1 MKESTQEGAIIGRFE
16 IAQMFGVSRQH
27 TKAII
32 DDERCPPPICMIGK
46 NRSPL
51 FWRRDIEA
59 FKALRAR
66 EEKPSVAPAAA

>member
-1 MKESTQEGAIIGRFE
+1 VKDPTQPNAIIGRFE
-16 IAQMFGVSRQH
+16 IKEIFGVSRQH
-27 TKAII
+27 TQAII
-32 DDERCPPPICMIGK
+32 DDPRCPPPICVIGK

-66 EEKPSVAPAAA
+66 EEKPAAAPAAA